1 MKAGSQVND
10 RESKAGAFSAVV
22 MEFMLSCE
30 VEFAKNVTRSFDCM
44 CSDSNDCENCRASP
58 LWSSFGG
65 GEGLGVG
72 SHFHKIEKFI
82 EATES

>member
-1 MKAGSQVND
+1 MGLN
-10 RESKAGAFSAVV
+10 
-22 MEFMLSCE
+22 
-30 VEFAKNVTRSFDCM
+30 
-44 CSDSNDCENCRASP
+44 SNDCDGFRASL
-58 LWSSFGG
+58 LWSSFG